1 MGNRA
6 SLPHLKG
13 APAVLGKENR
23 KFCIFF
29 PCLPTIYGGMNSEG
43 ILVGILLMF

>member
-6 SLPHLKG
+6 RLAHLKG

-23 KFCIFF
+23 KFCTFF
-29 PCLPTIYGGMNSEG
+29 YVCLQCM
-43 ILVGILLMF
+43 VK